1 MPTSWKRSPEELHK
15 VYIENTEAFYRVAG
29 RACAREL
36 DSFMQSCAVGLWAR
50 TGSVTQAQVDA
61 INQLYSKGRTKGTR
75 LLWELTGEIG
85 RAGEILPPMFFWTL
99 AERDA
104 REGRD
109 CSRVF
114 VRMVTNILLHLAAVD
129 DDVSYAEAESIT
141 AYADWLS
148 AVCDSAGVKPS
159 KSALNAKD
167 FVTSGEPSFI
177 DKHPVGNSA
186 QPSGEAASTAAEAEE
201 KPAEKPDFD
210 KLMAELDSPIGIESV
225 KCEVRSLVNL
235 IKVRR
240 LREAAG
246 LPSAPMSLH
255 MVFTG
260 NPGTGKTTVARL
272 LAGLYAAVGAL
283 KQGQLIEVDR
293 SGLVAGY
300 IGQTA
305 LRTSEVIKKAI
316 GGVLFIDEAYSLAA
330 GGENDFGREAIETL
344 LKAMEDHRD
353 ELVVI
358 VAGYDGPMED
368 FIHSNPGLESRFNK
382 YIHFPDYTG
391 PELMA
396 MFRLQCEKNGYTLPP
411 ETEKAAEALF
421 DRLYDERD
429 ENFGNGRTVRN
440 LFEDAVSRQA
450 DRVAAIENPSRE
462 QLMALLPEDLS
473 DKNEEE
479 TDT

>member
-1 MPTSWKRSPEELHK
+1 MPTSWKRSPEELHR

-29 RACAREL
+29 RAAAREL
-36 DSFMQSCAVGLWAR
+36 DGFMQSCALALWAR
-50 TGSVTQAQVDA
+50 AGSVTQAQVDA
-61 INQLYSKGRTKGTR
+61 INQLYSKGRSKGTR
-75 LLWELTGEIG
+75 LLWELTGEVC
-85 RAGEILPPMFFWTL
+85 RSGEVLPPMFFWSL

-129 DDVSYAEAESIT
+129 DDVSYAEAEFIT
-141 AYADWLS
+141 DCADRLS

-159 KSALNAKD
+159 KPALNAKD

-177 DKHPVGNSA
+177 EKHPVSEGG
-186 QPSGEAASTAAEAEE
+186 QPSGEAAKAAPKAETEE
-201 KPAEKPDFD
+201 KAAEKPDFD
-210 KLMAELDSPIGIESV
+210 KLMAELDSLIGLESV
-225 KCEVRSLVNL
+225 KREVRSLVNL
-235 IKVRR
+235 IKVRK

-260 NPGTGKTTVARL
+260 NPGTGKTTV
-272 LAGLYAAVGAL
+272 
-283 KQGQLIEVDR
+283 
-293 SGLVAGY
+293 
-300 IGQTA
+300 
-305 LRTSEVIKKAI
+305 
-316 GGVLFIDEAYSLAA
+316 LFIDEAYSLAS

-358 VAGYDGPMED
+358 VAGYDGPMEN

-382 YIHFPDYTG
+382 YIRFPDYNG

-396 MFRLQCEKNGYTLPP
+396 MFRLQCEKNGYSLPP
-411 ETEKAAEALF
+411 ETEKAAGELF
-421 DRLYDERD
+421 ERLYEERD

-450 DRVAAIENPSRE
+450 DRIAALESPGRE
-462 QLMALLPEDLS
+462 ELMALLPEDLR
-473 DKNEEE
+473 DNNEEDNI
-479 TDT
+479 T

>member
-50 TGSVTQAQVDA
+50 AGSVTQAQVDA

-75 LLWELTGEIG
+75 LLWELTGEIC
-85 RAGEILPPMFFWTL
+85 RACEILPPMFFWSL

-129 DDVSYAEAESIT
+129 DDVSYAEAEFIT
-141 AYADWLS
+141 DCADRLS

-186 QPSGEAASTAAEAEE
+186 QPSGETTPAAEAEE
-201 KPAEKPDFD
+201 KPAETPDFD
-210 KLMAELDSPIGIESV
+210 KLMAELDSLIGLESV
-225 KCEVRSLVNL
+225 KREVHSLVNL

-240 LREAAG
+240 LREQAG

-300 IGQTA
+300 VGQTA

-421 DRLYDERD
+421 NRLYDERD

>member
-36 DSFMQSCAVGLWAR
+36 DAFMQSCALGLWAR
-50 TGSVTQAQVDA
+50 AGSVTQAQVDA
-61 INQLYSKGRTKGTR
+61 INELYSKGRSRGTR
-75 LLWELTGEIG
+75 LLWELTGEVCS
-85 RAGEILPPMFFWTL
+85 AKEVLPPMFFWSL

-109 CSRVF
+109 YSRVF

-129 DDVSYAEAESIT
+129 DDVSYAEAEFIT
-141 AYADWLS
+141 DCADRLS
-148 AVCDSAGVKPS
+148 AVCDSSGVKPS

-177 DKHPVGNSA
+177 DKHPAGSSA
-186 QPSGEAASTAAEAEE
+186 QASGERGAEAAGSEE
-201 KPAEKPDFD
+201 KTEEKPDFD
-210 KLMAELDSPIGIESV
+210 KLMAELDSLIGLDSV
-225 KCEVRSLVNL
+225 KREVRSLINL
-235 IKVRR
+235 VKVRK
-240 LREAAG
+240 LREEKG

-283 KQGQLIEVDR
+283 KQGQLVEVDR

-300 IGQTA
+300 VGQTA

-316 GGVLFIDEAYSLAA
+316 GGVLFIDEAYSLAS

-358 VAGYDGPMED
+358 VAGYDGPMEA

-382 YIHFPDYTG
+382 YIRFPDYNG

-396 MFRLQCEKNGYTLPP
+396 MFRLQCDKNGYTLTP
-411 ETEKAAEALF
+411 EAEAEAQKLF
-421 DRLYDERD
+421 DELYEGRD

-440 LFEDAVSRQA
+440 IFEDAVARQA
-450 DRVAAIENPSRE
+450 DRVALMDDPSRE
-462 QLMALLPEDLS
+462 ELMALLPEDLHEE
-473 DKNEEE
+473 DK
-479 TDT
+479 T

>member
-15 VYIENTEAFYRVAG
+15 VYIENTEAFCRVAG

-75 LLWELTGEIG
+75 LLWELTGEIC
-85 RAGEILPPMFFWTL
+85 RAGEILPPMFFWSL

-129 DDVSYAEAESIT
+129 DDVSYAEAEFIT
-141 AYADWLS
+141 DCADRLS

-186 QPSGEAASTAAEAEE
+186 QPSGETTPAAEAEE

-210 KLMAELDSPIGIESV
+210 KLMAELDSLIGLESV
-225 KCEVRSLVNL
+225 KREVHSLVNL

-240 LREAAG
+240 LREQAG

-260 NPGTGKTTVARL
+260 NPGAGKTTVARL

-300 IGQTA
+300 VGQTA

>member
-1 MPTSWKRSPEELHK
+1 MPTSWKRSPEELHR

-29 RACAREL
+29 RAAAKDL
-36 DSFMQSCAVGLWAR
+36 DSFMQSCALGLWSKA
-50 TGSVTQAQVDA
+50 GSVTQEHVDA
-61 INQLYSKGRTKGTR
+61 INQLYSRGRSKGTR
-75 LLWELTGEIG
+75 LLWELTGEIC
-85 RAGEILPPMFFWTL
+85 RAGEVLPPMFFWSL

-104 REGRD
+104 RLGRD

-129 DDVSYAEAESIT
+129 DDVSLAEAEFIT
-141 AYADWLS
+141 DCADRLS

-159 KSALNAKD
+159 KPALNAKD
-167 FVTSGEPSFI
+167 FVTSGEPPFTE
-177 DKHPVGNSA
+177 KHPVENSA
-186 QPSGEAASTAAEAEE
+186 QASGEQSETSAEA
-201 KPAEKPDFD
+201 KSDEKPDFD
-210 KLMAELDSPIGIESV
+210 KLMAELDSLIGLDSV
-225 KCEVRSLVNL
+225 KREVRSLVNL
-235 IKVRR
+235 IKVRK
-240 LREAAG
+240 LREANG

-283 KQGQLIEVDR
+283 KQGQLVEVDR

-300 IGQTA
+300 VGQTA
-305 LRTSEVIKKAI
+305 LRTSEVVKKAI
-316 GGVLFIDEAYSLAA
+316 GGVLFIDEAYSLAS

-358 VAGYDGPMED
+358 VAGYDGPMET

-382 YIHFPDYTG
+382 YIHFPDYNG

-396 MFRLQCEKNGYTLPP
+396 MFRLQCEKNGYSLPP
-411 ETEKAAEALF
+411 ETEKAASDLF
-421 DRLYDERD
+421 ERLYAERD
-429 ENFGNGRTVRN
+429 GNFGNGRAVRN
-440 LFEDAVSRQA
+440 IFEDAVARQA
-450 DRVAAIENPSRE
+450 DRVAAIKDPSRE
-462 QLMALLPEDLS
+462 QLMALLPDDLR
-473 DKNEEE
+473 DKNEEDN
-479 TDT
+479 DT

>member
-50 TGSVTQAQVDA
+50 AGSVTQAQVDA

-75 LLWELTGEIG
+75 LLWELTGEIC
-85 RAGEILPPMFFWTL
+85 RAGEILPPMFFCSL

-129 DDVSYAEAESIT
+129 DDVSYAEAEFIT
-141 AYADWLS
+141 DCADRLS

-186 QPSGEAASTAAEAEE
+186 QPSGEAAAPAAEAEE

-210 KLMAELDSPIGIESV
+210 KLMAELDSLIGLESV
-225 KCEVRSLVNL
+225 KREVRSLVNL

-300 IGQTA
+300 VGQTA

-344 LKAMEDHRD
+344 LKAMEDHRED
-353 ELVVI
+353 LVVI
-358 VAGYDGPMED
+358 AAGYEALMKG
-368 FIHSNPGLESRFNK
+368 FVSSNPGLASRFNRF
-382 YIHFPDYTG
+382 IHFPDYT
-391 PELMA
+391 PQEMLAIFEM
-396 MFRLQCEKNGYTLPP
+396 QCAKGCYTL
-411 ETEKAAEALF
+411 EEGARQAAAAYL
-421 DRLYDERD
+421 ERKGGD
-429 ENFGNGRTVRN
+429 AAAFGNARGVRN
-440 LFEDAVSRQA
+440 LMERILVSQANRLAALDKVDKQALMTITQA
-450 DRVAAIENPSRE
+450 DVEAALR
-462 QLMALLPEDLS
+462 Q
-473 DKNEEE
+473 EEG
-479 TDT
+479 